1 MAKKKCP
8 TSMMLENETR
18 KQLVEIIRESPTP
31 RNNTAAV
38 RGLVSKMVNLLRF
51 QIGVEAAGG
60 EVMLQPVN
68 LPEED
73 AGKYPARVLDV
84 RL

>member
-1 MAKKKCP
+1 MARKKCP
-8 TSMMLENETR
+8 TSMMLESETR
-18 KQLVEIIRESPTP
+18 SQLVEIIKWSPTP

-38 RGLVSKMVNLLRF
+38 RGLVSKMWNLLRF

-60 EVMLQPVN
+60 EVLLQPVN
-68 LPEED
+68 LSEEET
-73 AGKYPARVLDV
+73 GKYPARVLDV